1 MRSPGILAHFLV
13 SCYPD
18 LVLITPILPRPY
30 YFSLPSHCP
39 CQCSLSLV
47 FRTISSDNPV
57 SCASIEQLLRQG
69 WLFTMSPIS
78 TKHRLTSSH
87 DTDFFLAPESILQRQ
102 YEALR
107 AYFVDQ
113 LGSAEVARRF
123 GYTHGSFRVLC
134 HQFRHDPDFRAR
146 FFSPILQGPAPV
158 RDPLRELVVAMRKR
172 NLSVYDIQR
181 ELAGTGQSVSI
192 NTLTLLLREEGFA
205 RLPRRL
211 DDERPEALRPEPAAV
226 ADVRALSLA
235 PRSFHTRAGG
245 LFLFVPVMRDI
256 RLAEVVRQAGL
267 PGSAMIPAEQAV
279 RSLLALK
286 LLGTHRKSH
295 VMDLVCDQGIALF
308 AGLNAVPKRSY
319 LAAYS
324 SRIDHRLCLRML
336 EAWLTEVHRA
346 GLPRGLSFDL
356 DFHTVPANT
365 QEEPLEK
372 HYISR
377 RSRSQKGILTFL
389 ARDAAHR
396 VLCYAHAGIPK
407 LEQADEIL
415 RFVEFWRKQTGEDP
429 AELVFDSQ
437 LTTYANLN
445 WLNRRGIR
453 FLTLRRR
460 SRRMLGE
467 IFSRPGSA
475 WHRITL
481 PSLTR
486 TFRTPRVLD
495 ERIHLK
501 DYDGPLRQITIIDL
515 GHEEPT
521 ILLTNDFK
529 SSCPALVTRYA
540 QRMLIENGI
549 SEAIQFFHLD
559 ALSSMVGL
567 KVDFDLQITLMAS
580 SLYRLFAERIGREYG
595 KAQAKTIFGNLL
607 AVSATVQIED
617 DGVTVTLD
625 KRAHNPY
632 LVASQ
637 VADEPIRMPWF
648 GNRLLSINYA

>member
-1 MRSPGILAHFLV
+1 
-13 SCYPD
+13 
-18 LVLITPILPRPY
+18 
-30 YFSLPSHCP
+30 
-39 CQCSLSLV
+39 
-47 FRTISSDNPV
+47 
-57 SCASIEQLLRQG
+57 
-69 WLFTMSPIS
+69 MSPIS
-78 TKHRLTSSH
+78 TKHRLTASRDS
-87 DTDFFLAPESILQRQ
+87 DFFLAPESTLQRQ

-113 LGSAEVARRF
+113 VGSVEVARRF
-123 GYTHGSFRVLC
+123 GYTDGSFRVLC

-146 FFSPILQGPAPV
+146 FFSPITQGPASAPV
-158 RDPLRELVVAMRKR
+158 RDPVRELVVAMRKR

-211 DDERPEALRPEPAAV
+211 DDERPETLRPEPAAI
-226 ADVRALSLA
+226 ADVRTLSLA
-235 PRSFHTRAGG
+235 PRSFSTRAGG

-256 RLAEVVRQAGL
+256 QLAEVVSQARL
-267 PGSAMIPAEQAV
+267 PGSGMIPAEQAV

-295 VMDLVCDQGIALF
+295 VMDLVCDEGIALF

-346 GLPRGLSFDL
+346 GLPRGSSFDL

-365 QEEPLEK
+365 QAEPLEK

-389 ARDAAHR
+389 ARDADHR

-407 LEQADEIL
+407 LEQPDEIL

-437 LTTYANLN
+437 LTTYTNLN
-445 WLNRRGIR
+445 WLNQRGIR

-467 IFSRPGSA
+467 ILAHP
-475 WHRITL
+475 
-481 PSLTR
+481 
-486 TFRTPRVLD
+486 
-495 ERIHLK
+495 
-501 DYDGPLRQITIIDL
+501 
-515 GHEEPT
+515 
-521 ILLTNDFK
+521 
-529 SSCPALVTRYA
+529 
-540 QRMLIENGI
+540 
-549 SEAIQFFHLD
+549 EAAYF
-559 ALSSMVGL
+559 
-567 KVDFDLQITLMAS
+567 
-580 SLYRLFAERIGREYG
+580 
-595 KAQAKTIFGNLL
+595 
-607 AVSATVQIED
+607 
-617 DGVTVTLD
+617 
-625 KRAHNPY
+625 
-632 LVASQ
+632 SQ
-637 VADEPIRMPWF
+637 VIPRQSAAPRIF
-648 GNRLLSINYA
+648 